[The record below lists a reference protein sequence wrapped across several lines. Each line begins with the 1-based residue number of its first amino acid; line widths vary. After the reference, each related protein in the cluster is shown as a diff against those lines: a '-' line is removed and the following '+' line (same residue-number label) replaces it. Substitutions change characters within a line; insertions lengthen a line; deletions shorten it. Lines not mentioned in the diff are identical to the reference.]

1 MSPGFL
7 SDKRAVVSVV
17 IALYLILVAIVIIR
31 PFSLKI
37 SLVVFGAA
45 LVLLLIACL
54 LDTADEV
61 QNKPAVSATPESEAK
76 QLTAKKPAKNT
87 KSESRD

>member
-31 PFSLKI
+31 AFSLKV

-45 LVLLLIACL
+45 LVLLLIAYL

-61 QNKPAVSATPESEAK
+61 KEAPAMTATPKSESK
-76 QLTAKKPAKNT
+76 QLTAKKPAK
-87 KSESRD
+87 KADPESPS

>member
-17 IALYLILVAIVIIR
+17 IALYLILVAIAIIR
-31 PFSLKI
+31 PFSLKV

-45 LVLLLIACL
+45 LVLLLIAYL
-54 LDTADEV
+54 LDTTDEV
-61 QNKPAVSATPESEAK
+61 QNKPAMSATPKSEAK
-76 QLTAKKPAKNT
+76 QLTVKKAAKKAEP
-87 KSESRD
+87 ESRD

>member
-17 IALYLILVAIVIIR
+17 IALYLILVAILIIR

-37 SLVVFGAA
+37 SLAVFGVA

-54 LDTADEV
+54 LDTADEP
-61 QNKPAVSATPESEAK
+61 QNKPAVSATPKSEAK
-76 QLTAKKPAKNT
+76 ELTAKKPEKKAE
-87 KSESRD
+87 SESRD